1 MKTIRRT
8 TAAVALAAL
17 LAAFGAPLAAA
28 AESTQG
34 QVNVNSAS
42 ADQLALLP
50 RVGPATAERIV
61 EFRKEN
67 GPFAAAEDLMLV
79 RGIGEKTFA
88 LMEPYVAI
96 SGDTTLTEKVRT
108 PRKTASA
115 DDERR

>member
-28 AESTQG
+28 ESPQG
-34 QVNVNSAS
+34 QVNVNSAT
-42 ADQLALLP
+42 AEQLALLP

-61 EFRKEN
+61 AFREEN
-67 GPFAAAEDLMLV
+67 GAFAATEDLMLV

-88 LMEPYVAI
+88 LMEPYVAL
-96 SGDTTLTEKVRT
+96 SGETTLTDKVRS
-108 PRKTASA
+108 PRKKASA